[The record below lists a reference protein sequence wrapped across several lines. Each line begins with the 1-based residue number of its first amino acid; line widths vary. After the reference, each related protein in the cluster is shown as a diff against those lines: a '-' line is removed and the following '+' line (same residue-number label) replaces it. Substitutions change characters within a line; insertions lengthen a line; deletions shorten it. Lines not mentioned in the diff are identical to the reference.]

1 MNWKISRIEISSFK
15 AFKHIRLDVDSTSLL
30 TLDGPNGFGKTSI
43 FDAIEL
49 LLTGRIARIERLFDK
64 LIPGQQ
70 LNYEDNLYWNT
81 RSLRSDLCIKIE
93 FSNEQSSFILARKAC
108 SNILQD
114 KRNNKA
120 NNFSYFLLYKLDD
133 FESKDYTA
141 ENICPESFI
150 EEKFGENIK
159 ENYSLL
165 NYLEQGQN
173 EYLFSSGLNQRKDQL
188 ESLINTKAINT
199 EIEKCKLVER
209 KLTKF
214 INQPDRL
221 EKEKRLEEEY
231 KTLCNMLDINHNNIQ
246 YKRISTTDSL
256 PAWDKRELP
265 IIYSTEVYAGYLNK
279 VQLLLDLFPLKEA
292 IQFRTYNDKIES
304 FLTREM
310 DLLRAIAQLGKNTKQ
325 LDIFDEKKRVINS
338 LNSARSILQKGART
352 LTYSEVSNIPFWN
365 IEKINEIEEKIKERD
380 RVLQSSGEK
389 SALFSEIFELKKQLL
404 HNHFILSSNDT
415 CCPLCGVDWDSQQ
428 RLSSALE
435 TRTKNISDSL
445 DSESNLLI
453 INLSSI
459 TKDINHLLEELN
471 DSYITANHGYNSN
484 LHQTLIQYKERIGQ
498 IEDLAKSLEEKN
510 ILYSEDFTNN
520 EEETAIRLEA
530 LIASIRARKREEVY
544 SLPENWES
552 TIESVFKKTEDFY
565 IIEKNDLEMK
575 FEYISLK
582 ESESK
587 NNTLTRINDD
597 LMKHRQES
605 QAATTAKENVTKL
618 KDSLIKVEK
627 SYADQTISEIELIF
641 HIYSGRLIQNYQRG
655 LGLFIE
661 SKEGKQLRFTT
672 AEKSEHDSIL
682 SMSSGQISA
691 ISLAFFFSLNKVY
704 AKTSIILIDDPS
716 QSLDEINIASL
727 TDLLRCELRDRQLI
741 VSSHEEDISTYMR
754 YRFSRAGLSSKTINM
769 QNIKREELT

>member
-15 AFKHIRLDVDSTSLL
+15 AFKHVKLDVDSTSLL

-108 SNILQD
+108 SSILQD
-114 KRNNKA
+114 KRKNKA

-133 FESKDYTA
+133 FESKDYTS

-150 EEKFGENIK
+150 AEKFGENIK

-173 EYLFSSGLNQRKDQL
+173 EYLFSTGVNQRKDQL
-188 ESLINTKAINT
+188 ENLINTKAINT

-221 EKEKRLEEEY
+221 EKGKKLEEEY
-231 KTLCNMLDINHNNIQ
+231 KALCNMLDINHDNIQ

-256 PAWDKRELP
+256 PAWDKEELP
-265 IIYSTEVYAGYLNK
+265 LTYSTEVYTEYLNK
-279 VQLLLDLFPLKEA
+279 VQLLLNLFPLKEA
-292 IQFRTYNDKIES
+292 IQLRIDNDKIES
-304 FLTREM
+304 FLTRKM

-338 LNSARSILQKGART
+338 LNSAKSILQKGARN
-352 LTYSEVSNIPFWN
+352 LTYSEISSIPFWN
-365 IEKINEIEEKIKERD
+365 IEKTKGLEEKIKERD
-380 RVLQSSGEK
+380 ILLQSTSTK
-389 SALFSEIFELKKQLL
+389 SVLLSETLELKKQLV
-404 HNHFILSSNDT
+404 HNHFILSPNDT
-415 CCPLCGVDWDSQQ
+415 CCPLCGIDWDSQQ

-445 DSESNLLI
+445 DNEGNLLI

-459 TKDINHLLEELN
+459 TDDINYLLEEIN
-471 DSYITANHGYNSN
+471 DSYLTANHDYNSN
-484 LHQTLIQYKERIGQ
+484 LHQTLIQYRERIGQ
-498 IEDLAKSLEEKN
+498 IENLAQSLEDKN
-510 ILYSEDFTNN
+510 ISYSEDFTTNQ
-520 EEETAIRLEA
+520 EEIAIRLEA
-530 LIASIRARKREEVY
+530 LIASIRTYKKREVY
-544 SLPENWES
+544 SLPENWKS
-552 TIESVFKKTEDFY
+552 TIETVFKKIEDFY
-565 IIEKNDLEMK
+565 IIEKNDLERK

-582 ESESK
+582 ENESK
-587 NNTLTRINDD
+587 NNTLIRINDD
-597 LMKHRQES
+597 LIKHTQEN
-605 QAATTAKENVTKL
+605 QAANTAKENVTKL
-618 KDSLIKVEK
+618 KDSLIKIEK

-691 ISLAFFFSLNKVY
+691 ISLAFFFALNKVY
-704 AKTSIILIDDPS
+704 AKTPIILIDDPS